1 MTRPRH
7 WRAPERHPDHGAD
20 PVDRV
25 SPFNVANGLTAL
37 RIVMVPLFAWLLLT
51 DAGDDDAGRWW
62 AAVVFVLAIATD
74 WVDGDLARRRHL
86 VTNLGKIADPIADK
100 ALVGAAFIGLSMLG
114 ELWWWVTLV
123 VLGREL
129 GITALR
135 FVVIRHGVI
144 PASTGG
150 KLKTVLQSLAL
161 VLLLIPLGP
170 AVQLVGH
177 VVMAAAVVVTVVTG
191 VDYLLQALRLGRQR
205 DRAPR

>member
-1 MTRPRH
+1 M
-7 WRAPERHPDHGAD
+7 
-20 PVDRV
+20 

-37 RIVMVPLFAWLLLT
+37 RILLVPLFAYLLLA
-51 DAGDDDAGRWW
+51 DPGDDGARRWW
-62 AAVVFVLAIATD
+62 AAAVFVIAIATD

-86 VTNLGKIADPIADK
+86 VTNLGKIGDPIADK
-100 ALVGAAFIGLSMLG
+100 ALVGAAFIGLSVLG
-114 ELWWWVTLV
+114 ELWWWVTIV

-144 PASTGG
+144 PASSGG

-161 VLLLIPLGP
+161 VLLLAPLGP

-177 VVMAAAVVVTVVTG
+177 VVMGAAVVVTVVTG

-205 DRAPR
+205 DGAPR